1 MITVNEIVN
10 YINRSL
16 GAPFVAL
23 ELSKEDFIP
32 FIQEEALDVFTE
44 YVPDINRIVIN
55 TEKKKDLVNP
65 KVKNLFWVKDPDER
79 QVLSVINV
87 SMDQSAFLAMGYPIF
102 MPFTSADNVSEYALS
117 MANADIGLAY
127 SKTDVTW
134 HQERNLN
141 QVWIYCSDSMS
152 KLFNVEYTRTH
163 DKDLSTI
170 PHEYNQLFRDLCLG
184 FVMKSIGEIR
194 SKYSTLNTPV
204 NDITIEN
211 SIRDRGEQLIDKT
224 KEELEK
230 KALIL
235 THVVIA

>member
-1 MITVNEIVN
+1 MTIDEVTR

-32 FIQEEALDVFTE
+32 FIQEEALDVFTQ
-44 YVPDINRIVIN
+44 YVPDINRIILN
-55 TEKKKDLVNP
+55 TDKKENYVN
-65 KVKNLFWVKDPDER
+65 KKIKNLFWVKDPDER

-87 SMDQSAFLAMGYPIF
+87 SMDFSAFLAMGYPIF

-152 KLFNVEYTRTH
+152 KVFSIEYTRTH
-163 DKDLSTI
+163 DPDLSTI

-194 SKYSTLNTPV
+194 SKYGTLNTPIS
-204 NDITIEN
+204 DISLDN
-211 SIRDRGEQLIDKT
+211 SLRDRGESLIDKT

-235 THVVIA
+235 THIVIA